1 MRRRTLLALFACVG
15 GTALATPAEA
25 HLVTTGLGPFYDGIT
40 HLVVSPSD
48 IMLVVGLALL
58 AGLGG
63 AERGRAVVAT
73 VPLAWIAGGLT
84 GLLASQEVV
93 LPLLVAT
100 ILFTVGVLIA
110 VNLSLPKGVAIFLAL
125 LTGGAFGALNGT
137 ALAAAGTGFLG
148 LVGIVTAASVILFLL
163 SAAAISATK
172 PWRQIVVRVA
182 GSWIAAIAILML
194 GWSFAG

>member
-1 MRRRTLLALFACVG
+1 VKVRSLIVVAVG
-15 GTALATPAEA
+15 VGAGLQAAPARA

-40 HLVVSPSD
+40 HLVVSPAD

-63 AERGRAVVAT
+63 SERGRAVVAT
-73 VPLAWIAGGLT
+73 VPLAWIFGGLG
-84 GLLASQEVV
+84 GLAASDEVI
-93 LPLLVAT
+93 LPLLVAV
-100 ILFTVGVLIA
+100 ILLVVGVLIA
-110 VNLSLPKGVAIFLAL
+110 ANTSLARGVVISIAA
-125 LTGGAFGALNGT
+125 LTGGLFGVLNGT

-163 SAAAISATK
+163 SAVSVSATK
-172 PWRQIVVRVA
+172 PWQQIAVRVA

-194 GWSFAG
+194 GWTFAG